1 VSGEQQSSGA
11 DSEDQQQQD
20 DKQDSDNSLETK
32 ALEQA
37 HDGILDAWE
46 ASVPDD
52 VRAAAVEA
60 FTETGDVPPD
70 HGLEQADVDTLYA
83 GYLMQTAREVLAPIG
98 LTAEEW
104 AEHIA
109 EEDLPAFRRM
119 VLAGDWEALRNHAKA
134 VVGMRHAMGLPLS
147 NSRWAKLAR

>member
-1 VSGEQQSSGA
+1 MTNHITE
-11 DSEDQQQQD
+11 
-20 DKQDSDNSLETK
+20 N
-32 ALEQA
+32 EQA

-83 GYLMQTAREVLAPIG
+83 GYTMQTAREVLAPIG

-104 AEHIA
+104 GEHISD
-109 EEDLPAFRRM
+109 EDYPEFRRM
-119 VLAGDWEALRNHAKA
+119 VLRGDWEALRNHAKA
-134 VVGMRHAMGLPLS
+134 VVVMRHEMGLPLS
-147 NSRWAKLAR
+147 SKKWAASRRAG